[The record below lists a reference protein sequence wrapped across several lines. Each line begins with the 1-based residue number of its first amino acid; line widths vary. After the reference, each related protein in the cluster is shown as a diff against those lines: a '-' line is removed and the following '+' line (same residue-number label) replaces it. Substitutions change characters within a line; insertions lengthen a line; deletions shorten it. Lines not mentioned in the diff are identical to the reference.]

1 MSNADARQQA
11 LETLSGFEPKP
22 TAAVTYQ
29 SNGKVLVLG
38 SKEQAEAC
46 KQLPDE
52 ISWQAVPGQP
62 ADLSIEGFLGKF
74 SVSIGGTGGAGVMM
88 NGDAILDL
96 NDEPV
101 LGVEML
107 PPGYFHA
114 PVTTWEA
121 LDIPDQ
127 LASLKGEFEK
137 PKYFQYDPAI
147 CAHGANGKNFC
158 TRCIDACPAEAIF
171 SIGEKI
177 EVNPN
182 LCQGGGSCASVCPSG
197 AITYAYPDL
206 QDSGKR
212 LRLALQAYRDAGG
225 VKPSLLFHQED
236 AAINVC
242 LQNRPGLIP
251 VAVEELASV
260 GPDILLVGLAYGA
273 ETVELLLDDS
283 VPGKSRQAIEAQLNW
298 ISQLLVSLNID
309 GSRISLV
316 SDASVEPSVDDDYES
331 VVMNI
336 DLPSEKRRTIFLA
349 MDHLAKHAPTD
360 IADTPLQTGAPFG
373 AIAIN
378 QDKCTL
384 CFSCVGVC
392 PGKAIQDGSGSA
404 LPELRFIESKCLQ
417 CGACVDTCPEDAI
430 TLAPRFVFDA
440 EQRNRSV
447 VINQDKPFACISC
460 GKEFAPATVIDKM
473 TDKLKDHY
481 MFGTERALNRLKMCE
496 DCRVVDAVQDPE
508 AFGGQFDPMTKF
520 GKH

>member
-11 LETLSGFEPKP
+11 LETLSGFEPQP

-38 SKEQAEAC
+38 SKEQTEAC

-52 ISWQAVPGQP
+52 ISWQAVPGLP
-62 ADLSIEGFLGKF
+62 SDLSIEGFLGKF
-74 SVSIGGTGGAGVMM
+74 AVSIGGAGGAGVMM

-96 NDEPV
+96 NEQPV
-101 LGVEML
+101 LEVEML

-121 LDIPDQ
+121 LEIADQ

-137 PKYFQYDPAI
+137 PKYFNYNPSI
-147 CAHGANGKNFC
+147 CAHGANGKSIC

-171 SIGEKI
+171 SIGDKI

-197 AITYAYPDL
+197 AITYAYPGL

-212 LRLALQAYRDAGG
+212 LRLMLESYREAGG
-225 VKPSLLFHQED
+225 SEPALLFYQED
-236 AAINVC
+236 ADVETYLEA
-242 LQNRPGLIP
+242 RPNLLP
-251 VAVEELASV
+251 VPVEELAST
-260 GPDILLVGLAYGA
+260 GPDIMLSAFSYGA
-273 ETVELLLDDS
+273 ETVELLLDES
-283 VPGKSRQAIEAQLNW
+283 VPGKSEAALERQIDWVRELLEALKIDGQRLR
-298 ISQLLVSLNID
+298 LVSNAEVAPTID
-309 GSRISLV
+309 DSHQP
-316 SDASVEPSVDDDYES
+316 AP
-331 VVMNI
+331 MKI
-336 DLPSEKRRTIFLA
+336 DLPVEKRRTIFLA
-349 MDHLAKHAPTD
+349 MDHLTKQAESELTD
-360 IADTPLQTGAPFG
+360 IPLGANAPFG
-373 AIAIN
+373 TIAVD

-384 CFSCVGVC
+384 CFACVGVC
-392 PGKAIQDGSGSA
+392 PGKALQDGSASA

-417 CGACVDTCPEDAI
+417 CGACVDTCPESAI
-430 TLAPRFVFDA
+430 NLAPRFVFDA

-447 VINQDKPFACISC
+447 IMSQDRPFACISC
-460 GKEFAPATVIDKM
+460 GKEFGSASVIDKM
-473 TDKLKDHY
+473 ADKLKDHY
-481 MFGTERALNRLKMCE
+481 MFGTERAMNRLKMCE